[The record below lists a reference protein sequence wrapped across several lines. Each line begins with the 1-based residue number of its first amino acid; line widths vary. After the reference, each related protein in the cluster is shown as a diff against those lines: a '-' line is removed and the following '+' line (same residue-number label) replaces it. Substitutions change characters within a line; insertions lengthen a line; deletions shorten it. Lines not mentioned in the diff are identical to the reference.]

1 MYKYC
6 GIKLDVIN
14 LEKKIMITFF
24 FEFNNHVSE
33 TMYVIYFSAVSKII
47 LLRVCYSRYL
57 INKISTVE
65 EFRKSM
71 CYS

>member
-1 MYKYC
+1 
-6 GIKLDVIN
+6 
-14 LEKKIMITFF
+14 MITFF

>member
-24 FEFNNHVSE
+24 FEFNNDVSE
-33 TMYVIYFSAVSKII
+33 IMYVTLLSPVSKII
-47 LLRVCYSRYL
+47 LLQLAAVD
-57 INKISTVE
+57 I
-65 EFRKSM
+65 
-71 CYS
+71 

>member
-24 FEFNNHVSE
+24 FE
-33 TMYVIYFSAVSKII
+33 
-47 LLRVCYSRYL
+47 
-57 INKISTVE
+57 IN
-65 EFRKSM
+65 M
-71 CYS
+71 M